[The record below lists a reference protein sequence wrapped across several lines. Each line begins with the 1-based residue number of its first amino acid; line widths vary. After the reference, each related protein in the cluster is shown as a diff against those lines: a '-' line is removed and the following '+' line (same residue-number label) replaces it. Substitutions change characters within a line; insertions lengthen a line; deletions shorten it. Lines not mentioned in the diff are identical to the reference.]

1 MKQAG
6 SHSQSA
12 ISHSVKTVSSEDI
25 TSIGAVVRSFEN
37 IWNSHRLSELGKLLT
52 EDAEWVNVV
61 GMWWRGRDE
70 IVKAHEALHAG
81 MFRETAM
88 EQSDPEVRM
97 ISNNVAI
104 ATLTV
109 KMGDYV
115 TPDGQRMTGAVDRL
129 TLVTVKG
136 DGEWRISSGHNTAID
151 PRAAPHDPIRR
162 T

>member
-1 MKQAG
+1 MDDKAKIV
-6 SHSQSA
+6 A
-12 ISHSVKTVSSEDI
+12 L
-25 TSIGAVVRSFEN
+25 VRSLEN
-37 IWNSHRLSELGKLLT
+37 IWNRHRLEDLGKLLA
-52 EDAEWVNVV
+52 EDADWVNVV

-70 IVKAHEALHAG
+70 IVKAHEAG

-97 ISNNVAI
+97 ISNDVAI

-115 TPDGQRMTGAVDRL
+115 TPDGQRMSGVVDRL

-136 DGEWRISSGHNTAID
+136 DGEWQISSGRNTAID
-151 PRAAPHDPIRR
+151 PRAVPHDPIRR